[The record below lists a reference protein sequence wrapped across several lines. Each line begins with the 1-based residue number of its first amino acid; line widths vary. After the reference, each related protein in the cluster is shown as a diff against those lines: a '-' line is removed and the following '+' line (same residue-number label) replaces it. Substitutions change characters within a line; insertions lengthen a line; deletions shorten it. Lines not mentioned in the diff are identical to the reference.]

1 VKHAGTAALEGIG
14 DLLQQLRTVPGLVE
28 RKQGIFSRR
37 SRAFLH
43 FHEDPSGLYADVRLH
58 PDEDFVRMP
67 INTEAQ
73 RRRLLQ
79 EVRKLGAAERARLT

>member
-1 VKHAGTAALEGIG
+1 MKHAGSAALEGIE

-28 RKQGIFSRR
+28 RKQGIFYRR

-43 FHEDPSGLYADVRLH
+43 FHEDPSGLYADVRLL
-58 PDEDFVRMP
+58 PDEDFVRIP
-67 INTEAQ
+67 INTGAQ

-79 EVRKLGAAERARLT
+79 EVRKLRAA